1 MSIKLMAIKTEIS
14 LFGAK
19 AAEKMKQVQKFY
31 TLVACQEE
39 AVWSRASL
47 FAIMKA
53 FSELQPWKTTLPLKT
68 ERQVFEIFD
77 HLS

>member
-39 AVWSRASL
+39 AV
-47 FAIMKA
+47 
-53 FSELQPWKTTLPLKT
+53 
-68 ERQVFEIFD
+68 
-77 HLS
+77 